1 MQAEK
6 YRPVDEQ
13 IEHEC
18 PDMNVGKRFV
28 QKVPKDTLDEYDLCD
43 TYVDVV
49 INQGD
54 VGFFL
59 PDAHIDP
66 QGRLTLPAKN
76 CKLHGLDKSGRMS
89 VFFDRVTHRRTDK

>member
-1 MQAEK
+1 MQTDQYE
-6 YRPVDEQ
+6 PVDEE
-13 IEHEC
+13 IEVEC
-18 PDMNVGKRFV
+18 PDVNVGKRYN
-28 QKVPKDTLDEYDLCD
+28 QMLPKETLDEYDLRETC
-43 TYVDVV
+43 VDVV

-59 PDAHIDP
+59 PDAHIDK

-89 VFFDRVTHRRTDK
+89 VFIDRVTHRVKDR